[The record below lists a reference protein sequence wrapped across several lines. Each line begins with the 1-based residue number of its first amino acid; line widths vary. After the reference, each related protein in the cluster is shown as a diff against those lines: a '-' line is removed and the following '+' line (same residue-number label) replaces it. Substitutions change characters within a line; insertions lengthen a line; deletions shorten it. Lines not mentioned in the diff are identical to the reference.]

1 MPPSVRVVLG
11 VADGSGAEET
21 RDRGL
26 DPPDARTEHP
36 RVTGVGCGGV
46 VGPLTPDGAQ
56 RAAHQISYV
65 NGPGVRKSVS
75 ADKISLQWLRR

>member
-36 RVTGVGCGGV
+36 PVTGVGCGGV

-56 RAAHQISYV
+56 RAVHQVGYV
-65 NGPGVRKSVS
+65 NGSGVRKSVS
-75 ADKISLQWLRR
+75 ADKISLQWLSR